1 MLDQIATPPVTE
13 SGGKP
18 SVPNLQT
25 PHCHKQNTM
34 SNIHTRRW
42 LLNRHHFLR
51 GVGVCLSLPLLETM
65 GSAANSATN
74 ANRFVCVANP
84 FGMIRDAFFP
94 MEEGL
99 SASLPGNLSPL
110 ETLRGKFTIFSNL
123 DHGSNGGHGS
133 THMFL
138 SGVKSSE
145 SSAMSDGNI
154 SLDQFLARHVA
165 GQSRFPVLN
174 TAAGPVGGGG
184 VELSW
189 TRTGVM
195 VPPVQ
200 QVSRVFKMLF
210 VDDPAGKTAAMS
222 SDYDQHVSVLDAVN
236 DQAKSMNRRL
246 SGPDRLKLDQYF
258 TAIREVEKS
267 LEQEKAWLSRPR
279 PHVDATE
286 PKDGTVSQQLPILF
300 DLVAL
305 ALQTDSTRVATIEVP
320 GSFDTSAMGIE
331 EKGYHGYSHHG
342 KDPVLMEGMRK
353 VERYQMVQLAR
364 FLTQLEK
371 FGLLDTTQVLFG
383 SGMGDGSAHTNSNLP
398 VLLAGGGYQHRTHV
412 VLPETKAKRVPLSNL
427 YLSIAQ
433 RFGVEVDTFGKSN
446 GTFGALS

>member
-1 MLDQIATPPVTE
+1 MLFDPSHRCSRRFILRAAGVSIA
-13 SGGKP
+13 
-18 SVPNLQT
+18 
-25 PHCHKQNTM
+25 
-34 SNIHTRRW
+34 
-42 LLNRHHFLR
+42 
-51 GVGVCLSLPLLETM
+51 LPWFETF
-65 GSAANSATN
+65 SRAAEPEAVQ
-74 ANRFVCVANP
+74 RFVCVANP
-84 FGMIRDAFFP
+84 FGMIQDAFFP
-94 MEEGL
+94 TEDGL
-99 SASLPGNLSPL
+99 DAALPSNLAAFEP
-110 ETLRGKFTIFSNL
+110 LRGKFTVFSNI
-123 DHGSNGGHGS
+123 DHGNNGGHGG

-145 SSAMSDGNI
+145 AAGMPNGNI

-165 GQSRFPVLN
+165 GQTRFPVLN

-210 VDDPAGKTAAMS
+210 VDDPVELSAALGK
-222 SDYDQHVSVLDAVN
+222 DYEQQGSILDAVN
-236 DQAKSMNRRL
+236 GQAKGMSNRL
-246 SGPDRLKLDQYF
+246 SGRDREKLDQYF

-267 LEQEKAWLSRPR
+267 LNQEKAWLSRPR
-279 PHVDATE
+279 PKVDAKE

-300 DLVAL
+300 DLLAL

-353 VERYQMVQLAR
+353 VERYQMVHLAR
-364 FLTQLEK
+364 FVTKLQE

-383 SGMGDGSAHTNSNLP
+383 SGMGDGSAHTNKNLP
-398 VLLAGGGYQHRTHV
+398 VLLAGGGYKHRTHV
-412 VLPETKAKRVPLSNL
+412 ILPEAAEKRVPLCNL
-427 YLSIAQ
+427 YLSMAQ
-433 RFGVEVDTFGKSN
+433 RFGAEADSFGRSKSTFGE
-446 GTFGALS
+446 LS

>member
-1 MLDQIATPPVTE
+1 MLFDSSHRCSRRFILRAAGVSIALPWFETFSRAAE
-13 SGGKP
+13 SEA
-18 SVPNLQT
+18 VQ
-25 PHCHKQNTM
+25 
-34 SNIHTRRW
+34 
-42 LLNRHHFLR
+42 
-51 GVGVCLSLPLLETM
+51 
-65 GSAANSATN
+65 
-74 ANRFVCVANP
+74 RFVCVANP
-84 FGMIRDAFFP
+84 FGMIQDAFFP
-94 MEEGL
+94 TEEGV
-99 SASLPGNLSPL
+99 AAALPTNLTAFEP
-110 ETLRGKFTIFSNL
+110 LRGKFTVFSNI
-123 DHGSNGGHGS
+123 DHGNNGGHGG

-145 SSAMSDGNI
+145 AAGMPNGNI

-165 GQSRFPVLN
+165 GQTRFPVLN

-210 VDDPAGKTAAMS
+210 VDDPVELSAALGK
-222 SDYDQHVSVLDAVN
+222 DYEQQGSILDAVN
-236 DQAKSMNRRL
+236 GQAKGMSNRL
-246 SGPDRLKLDQYF
+246 SGRDREKLDQYF

-267 LEQEKAWLSRPR
+267 LNQEKAWLSRPR
-279 PHVDATE
+279 PKVDAKE

-300 DLVAL
+300 DLLAL

-353 VERYQMVQLAR
+353 VERYQMVHLAR
-364 FLTQLEK
+364 FVTKLQE

-383 SGMGDGSAHTNSNLP
+383 SGMGDGSAHTNKNLP
-398 VLLAGGGYQHRTHV
+398 VLLAGGGYKHRTHV
-412 VLPETKAKRVPLSNL
+412 ILPEAAEKRVPLCNL
-427 YLSIAQ
+427 YLSMAQ
-433 RFGVEVDTFGKSN
+433 RFGAEADSFGRSKSTFGE
-446 GTFGALS
+446 LS